1 MLNAST
7 ESQALK
13 EAPSIED
20 PMYSVPVRHKK
31 FKRRTSA
38 ELFAPIGDGF
48 GEVVDEH
55 SEMPF

>member
-7 ESQALK
+7 ESKALL
-13 EAPSIED
+13 EAPSIES
-20 PMYSVPVRHKK
+20 PIFSVPVEHKQ

-55 SEMPF
+55 SELPF